1 MRICAP
7 HSTIGHDKDESRGE
21 SRATFPRVE
30 RILHVQGCA
39 IYPFTHTNIH
49 ASSTHPPPTKYETNF
64 CLRHFLSYCAS
75 QTTNSSRGVVPLV
88 PPILETTN
96 TRVVRRSGTAFP
108 RVEISKTINK
118 REGQHRD
125 DSATNGEGGYESI
138 ISIAGAIPRA
148 RV

>member
-1 MRICAP
+1 MPLIPQLDTTKTRAGGRAEP
-7 HSTIGHDKDESRGE
+7 HFQGWREYSTAKGVPSTHSPTQI
-21 SRATFPRVE
+21 
-30 RILHVQGCA
+30 
-39 IYPFTHTNIH
+39 FTH
-49 ASSTHPPPTKYETNF
+49 HPPIRHLQNIRRIF

-88 PPILETTN
+88 PTILETTN
-96 TRVVRRSGTAFP
+96 TRVARRSGTAFP